1 MGIDLDRSCCPSRP
15 RLSRLPPSH
24 PARLSRLPP
33 SHPARLSRLRLSRLR
48 LSRLRLNH
56 PARPSRLRLSRLR
69 LSRLAQ
75 SRQRSRTDPDT
86 ASAPRP
92 RIGTR
97 RSS

>member
-15 RLSRLPPSH
+15 RLSRL
-24 PARLSRLPP
+24 RP

-48 LSRLRLNH
+48 PSRLRLNH
-56 PARPSRLRLSRLR
+56 PARPSRLRLSHLRLSRLR